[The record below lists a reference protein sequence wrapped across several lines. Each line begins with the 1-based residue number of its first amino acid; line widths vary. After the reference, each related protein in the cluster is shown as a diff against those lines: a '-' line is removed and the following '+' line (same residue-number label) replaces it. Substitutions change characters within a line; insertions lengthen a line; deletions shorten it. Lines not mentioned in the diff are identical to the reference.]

1 MKYFIYIIFTISVL
15 FLTSCAGTKDNRLSF
30 SDVLTTKICYID
42 NTLQSPIGGTRLAEV
57 KGADDGSEETIE
69 VTTYN
74 YEYPNKYFPFPSNK
88 RRVST
93 GDNDP
98 SLRAFIPK
106 ETGMPASYQVYIQTR
121 SNADF
126 KDWNKGEFRLNGEIT
141 KFNNAERVSH
151 SAEAWGSEFLED
163 TIIEVPLDILNSWK
177 SATTGVTIRLISSRT
192 KEFQDAHISSAEVKV
207 FLDKVKEVSKI

>member
-1 MKYFIYIIFTISVL
+1 M
-15 FLTSCAGTKDNRLSF
+15 
-30 SDVLTTKICYID
+30 
-42 NTLQSPIGGTRLAEV
+42 
-57 KGADDGSEETIE
+57 
-69 VTTYN
+69 TTYN
-74 YEYPNKYFPFPSNK
+74 YDYPNKLFPFPSNERK
-88 RRVST
+88 VEA
-93 GDNDP
+93 GFNDP

-106 ETGMPASYQVYIQTR
+106 ETGIPASYQVYIQTR

-177 SATTGVTIRLISSRT
+177 SATTGVTIRLISSRPQ
-192 KEFQDAHISSAEVKV
+192 EFQDAHISSAEVKV
-207 FLDKVKEVSKI
+207 FLDKVKEVS

>member
-1 MKYFIYIIFTISVL
+1 MKYFLYTIFTISVL
-15 FLTSCAGTKDNRLSF
+15 FLTSCAGINRA
-30 SDVLTTKICYID
+30 LTTKVCIIG
-42 NTLQSPIGGTRLAEV
+42 NTSVDAGGTRLAEV
-57 KGADDGSEETIE
+57 KGADDDSEETIE

-74 YEYPNKYFPFPSNK
+74 YDYPNKLFPFPSNERK
-88 RRVST
+88 VEA
-93 GDNDP
+93 GFNDP

-106 ETGMPASYQVYIQTR
+106 ETGIPASYQVYIQTR

-177 SATTGVTIRLISSRT
+177 SATTGVTIRLISSRPQ
-192 KEFQDAHISSAEVKV
+192 EFQDAHISSAEVKV
-207 FLDKVKEVSKI
+207 FLDKVKEVSKK